1 MHLIA
6 TLAYLPGGYHSFTFF
21 FNIVVVVFFFNPARG
36 HISISMTPRLVWRI
50 PGLEALSC
58 FSCIIIQGDS
68 DGPAQETGRDRSIL
82 QHRES

>member
-6 TLAYLPGGYHSFTFF
+6 TLAYLPGGCHSFTFF
-21 FNIVVVVFFFNPARG
+21 FNVSFFFLLHPARG
-36 HISISMTPRLVWRI
+36 HISISMTPRLGWRI

-68 DGPAQETGRDRSIL
+68 DGPAQETGRDRAIF